1 MNRDLPKEDTQMETS
16 IWKDDPHHIPL
27 VNWKLKKKKKADI
40 TTCLL
45 EWPASKGLTTPNAGM
60 DVNQQEFSFLGG
72 GDAKW

>member
-1 MNRDLPKEDTQMETS
+1 MKRWSTS
-16 IWKDDPHHIPL
+16 YTIS
-27 VNWKLKKKKKADI
+27 KLKIKKKKKKQADI

-72 GDAKW
+72 GDAKNHFGRQSEVS